1 MANLVDP
8 PMEKLTLE
16 GNTFDSAAFDARLAD
31 QVRHDVEKYVEE
43 STGE

>member
-1 MANLVDP
+1 
-8 PMEKLTLE
+8 MEKLTLE

-31 QVRHDVEKYVEE
+31 EEDGKRHDVEKYVEE